1 MFLHF
6 DHEVNPSQFKASE
19 LILQNWPSEHQ
30 DLIPVVSYLVLL
42 LFGALGDSLSRHTH
56 STLFP
61 LVFIFHA

>member
-6 DHEVNPSQFKASE
+6 AHEVNPSQFEASA

-42 LFGALGDSLSRHTH
+42 LFGALGDSLSRH
-56 STLFP
+56 SWQSLFP

>member
-6 DHEVNPSQFKASE
+6 DHEVIPSRFKASE

-42 LFGALGDSLSRHTH
+42 LFGALDDSLSRH
-56 STLFP
+56 SWKPLFP
-61 LVFIFHA
+61 LVFVFHA